1 MRLTPSLKLGL
12 IAFLA
17 VDLALAFV
25 FGVLYFLRSDLKLE
39 DDLRNVG
46 ATIYQ
51 EPFQIK
57 TFELVDQ
64 NSRAYVSEDLEGQWS
79 LIFFGFTSCPDIC
92 PITMAELKKFADL
105 WSDAESSKQLDIIL
119 ATVDPNNDDPSA
131 LKEYLANFNPNFI
144 GLTGH
149 QVDLAG
155 LAESLFVGYGDPA
168 ATSNHFPSRG
178 EHGTAKGL
186 ESYAID
192 HSSHISVISPEAQ
205 LVAVIRP
212 PHRAR
217 DLLKAL
223 ELIIASH

>member
-1 MRLTPSLKLGL
+1 
-12 IAFLA
+12 
-17 VDLALAFV
+17 
-25 FGVLYFLRSDLKLE
+25 
-39 DDLRNVG
+39 
-46 ATIYQ
+46 
-51 EPFQIK
+51 
-57 TFELVDQ
+57 
-64 NSRAYVSEDLEGQWS
+64 
-79 LIFFGFTSCPDIC
+79 
-92 PITMAELKKFADL
+92 MAELKKFADL
-105 WSDAESSKQLDIIL
+105 WSDAESSKELDIIL

-168 ATSNHFPSRG
+168 ATSNHFPGRG

>member
-17 VDLALAFV
+17 IDLALAFV
-25 FGVLYFLRSDLKLE
+25 FGALYFLRSDLKLE

-51 EPFQIK
+51 EPFQIEA
-57 TFELVDQ
+57 FELLDQ
-64 NSRAYVSEDLEGQWS
+64 NSRAYVSDDLEGKWS
-79 LIFFGFTSCPDIC
+79 LIFFGFTACPDIC

-105 WSDAESSKQLDIIL
+105 WSDVESSKELDIIL
-119 ATVDPNNDDPSA
+119 ATVDPHNDDPNA
-131 LKEYLANFNPNFI
+131 LEEYLANFNPNFI

-155 LAESLFVGYGDPA
+155 LAESLFVGYGDSA
-168 ATSNHFPSRG
+168 ATSNHFSGRG
-178 EHGTAKGL
+178 EHGTAKDL
-186 ESYAID
+186 ESYTID
-192 HSSHISVISPEAQ
+192 HSSHISVISPDAQ
-205 LVAVIRP
+205 LFAVIRP

-217 DLLKAL
+217 DLVKAV
-223 ELIIASH
+223 ELIIASY

>member
-17 VDLALAFV
+17 VDLSLAFV
-25 FGVLYFLRSDLKLE
+25 FGTLYFLRSDLKLE

-105 WSDAESSKQLDIIL
+105 WSDVESSKELDIIL
-119 ATVDPNNDDPSA
+119 ATVDPNNDDSDA
-131 LKEYLANFNPNFI
+131 LKKYLANFSPNFI

-149 QVDLAG
+149 KLDLAG
-155 LAESLFVGYGDPA
+155 LAESLFVGFGDPA
-168 ATSNHFPSRG
+168 ATSNQLLG
-178 EHGTAKGL
+178 HGAVKGP
-186 ESYAID
+186 ENSAID

-205 LVAVIRP
+205 LFAVIRP

-217 DLLKAL
+217 DLLQAV